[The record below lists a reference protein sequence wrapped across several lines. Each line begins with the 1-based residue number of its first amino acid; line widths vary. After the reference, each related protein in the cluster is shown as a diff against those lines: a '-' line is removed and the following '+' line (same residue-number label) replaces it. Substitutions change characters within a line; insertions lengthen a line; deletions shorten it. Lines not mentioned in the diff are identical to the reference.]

1 MPNELVLV
9 LSLVI
14 SFGGVLVFF
23 RLFGKAGIFAW
34 TSLATIT
41 ANIEVLMLIRAFGMD
56 QTLGNTLFAAT
67 FVSTDILSECYGK
80 KTASRAVWIGV
91 ATNVAFLA
99 LSQSWFLYTPGAE
112 DFARPAV
119 ETIFKNTP
127 RVMLASL
134 LGYVIS
140 ERYDVWAY
148 HALWDFTTKKFGD
161 SKKFL
166 WVRNNGSTLSSQF
179 INVVIFSC
187 LAFWGIYTP
196 KMILSV
202 TISGYVIYIVTSLLD
217 TPFIYLARYLFNN
230 KMKKDGVS
238 AIDNI

>member
-34 TSLATIT
+34 TSIATIT
-41 ANIEVLMLIRAFGMD
+41 ANIEVLMLIKAFGMD

-67 FVSTDILSECYGK
+67 FVATDILSECYGK
-80 KTASRAVWIGV
+80 KTANRAVWIGV
-91 ATNVAFLA
+91 ATNVAFLC

-127 RVMLASL
+127 RIMLASL
-134 LGYVIS
+134 LGYIIS
-140 ERYDVWAY
+140 EKYDVWAY
-148 HALWDFTTKKFGD
+148 HALWNFTTKKFGD
-161 SKKFL
+161 EKKYL
-166 WVRNNGSTLSSQF
+166 WIRNNGSTLSSQL

-187 LAFWGIYTP
+187 IAFWGIYTP
-196 KMILSV
+196 KMILNV

-217 TPFIYLARYLFNN
+217 TPFIYLARFLYNN

-238 AIDNI
+238 AVDAI